1 MWVRFRHKIIF
12 ALVRPFFA
20 VYLRLKYGFTAKKY
34 KLAKGPYV
42 LLFNH
47 PTNFDPFMMAYSIKG
62 PIYFVANDDIFNNPF
77 LAPIIKYLVAPIPKM
92 KAIRD
97 TSVIRSCIKVVKE
110 GGRIGI
116 SPEGNRNY
124 RGRLNHIDKSIVKL
138 IKLLKVP
145 VVLYNIKGGFGVNP
159 RFSKVVRKGR
169 MYGEISRIISVEEV
183 RDYPED
189 ELYDIII
196 KGLDAD
202 DLTLNRK
209 YRCKAR
215 AENLESVF
223 YVCPVC
229 KHHQSLYSKGHYLYC
244 RDCGL
249 KVEYTEDLRF
259 KTDNEHFSF
268 QSVNDYYCYQEDY
281 IRNSD
286 LKDFAFSD
294 DDIRLREIIK
304 HKRRKI
310 LTHARLSISPTSLVV
325 YNNEGREE
333 INLDDI
339 ISMAII
345 YHNTL
350 VINLEHHTYQI
361 SGDESFNA
369 LKYMHYFNQQKNMKE
384 GTNHGYLGI

>member
-1 MWVRFRHKIIF
+1 
-12 ALVRPFFA
+12 
-20 VYLRLKYGFTAKKY
+20 
-34 KLAKGPYV
+34 
-42 LLFNH
+42 
-47 PTNFDPFMMAYSIKG
+47 
-62 PIYFVANDDIFNNPF
+62 
-77 LAPIIKYLVAPIPKM
+77 
-92 KAIRD
+92 
-97 TSVIRSCIKVVKE
+97 
-110 GGRIGI
+110 
-116 SPEGNRNY
+116 
-124 RGRLNHIDKSIVKL
+124 
-138 IKLLKVP
+138 
-145 VVLYNIKGGFGVNP
+145 
-159 RFSKVVRKGR
+159 
-169 MYGEISRIISVEEV
+169 
-183 RDYPED
+183 
-189 ELYDIII
+189 
-196 KGLDAD
+196 
-202 DLTLNRK
+202 
-209 YRCKAR
+209 
-215 AENLESVF
+215 
-223 YVCPVC
+223 
-229 KHHQSLYSKGHYLYC
+229 
-244 RDCGL
+244 L